1 MIGLARVLLLALLA
15 LPAAAQTH
23 ADYPAR
29 PIRIVVPYSAGG
41 GADLVARLVGEELA
55 TRIGQRVTI
64 ENRVG
69 AGGVI
74 GMQAVAAA
82 ERDGYT
88 LGLVTPIFVIAP
100 LLAKT
105 PPYNL
110 TNEFAAVGMIGFT
123 PLVLAVHPEVPAKSA
138 QELIELARSRPG
150 ALNFASVG
158 ATSTQSLAAV
168 LFNHQAGIKAVEVPY
183 KGSAPAVNDLLG
195 GSVQYMFNA
204 LPSMLPLVRAGK
216 LRALGVTGVT
226 GSPLLPEVP
235 TIRQTLPGYQVTT
248 WYALVAPVATP
259 RDAILRINREL
270 AAILATREV
279 YERLQALGLEADALT
294 PEEMTTRLNLES
306 ARWARLIREA
316 KIPPQEP

>member
-41 GADLVARLVGEELA
+41 GSDLIARLVGEELGA
-55 TRIGQRVTI
+55 RLGQRVTV
-64 ENRVG
+64 ENRAG
-69 AGGVI
+69 AGGII

-105 PPYNL
+105 PPYRA
-110 TNEFAAVGMIGFT
+110 TQDFTAVGMIGFT
-123 PLVLAVHPEVPAKSA
+123 PLVLAVHPEVPARNV
-138 QELIELARSRPG
+138 QELIDLARAKPG
-150 ALNFASVG
+150 GLNFATLG
-158 ATSTQSLAAV
+158 ASSTQSLAAV
-168 LFNHQAGIKAVEVPY
+168 LFNHTAGFSAVEVPY
-183 KGSAPAVNDLLG
+183 KGSAPAISDLLG
-195 GSVQYMFNA
+195 GNVQYMFNA

-216 LRALGVTGVT
+216 LRALGVTSVN
-226 GSPLLPEVP
+226 GSPLLPDVP
-235 TIRQTLPGYQVTT
+235 TIRYTLPGYQVTT
-248 WYALVAPVATP
+248 WYALVAPAGTP

-270 AAILATREV
+270 AAILATRDV
-279 YERLQALGLEADALT
+279 YERLQSLGLEPDALT
-294 PEEMTTRLNLES
+294 IEELNTRLNLES
-306 ARWARLIREA
+306 ARWARLIRDA
-316 KIPPQEP
+316 KIPPQAP